1 MAGRYG
7 QLILS
12 DGIAAIPVA
21 LYYKQAPLD
30 LLAQEVWFVSAI
42 LARKWNADLPY
53 PDLQEMAANA
63 GITVRQLRR
72 YRASLESRGYLL
84 VQERYDPATG
94 RQLPN
99 SYDFRGLFTEI
110 EALLAADPVPANE
123 IREPDAPRPDPDNP
137 TRDYSFVARYG
148 RVIAAAGIA
157 AIPQALFTYQRALH
171 LSAVQV
177 WFICYIL
184 AHRWSTD
191 LPYPSLRL
199 MAGRTGYSERHLHD
213 IKDSLVAAGY
223 LRVIGRVGQHGSQD
237 TNAYDFAGLFTA
249 LISRLEG
256 QGKLSLMP
264 SISESERTGS
274 VQHTGEETSDETRA
288 VSLTRTPRV
297 RRGRQRASA
306 TQAANEASYQ
316 VSVRHEAP
324 EHAGPEESRT
334 HGSVGWGTAS
344 SVGSRT
350 YSSEG
355 RGTSGSDG
363 RGTHSSEE
371 RGTDSSEDSRTD
383 SSQGSGTYS
392 SERSKTEGSE
402 ERGTSGSEAG
412 RTAGSEGTRTPG
424 SDEKE
429 SIQVEPIQ
437 AESDS
442 NRVTRQKNTGN
453 ASAASPRYSPYIAGV
468 ILDYSRE
475 LGDALHAAANATQA
489 AHLWH
494 ESGLDEEAFVAQLH
508 EAYARV
514 RRYQGKQGLGYIEN
528 KMAYFFRT
536 LRDVLASDTPCRV
549 DPP

>member
-72 YRASLESRGYLL
+72 YRASLESRGSLL

-184 AHRWSTD
+184 AHRWSSD

-199 MAGRTGYSERHLHD
+199 MASRTGYSERHLHD

-264 SISESERTGS
+264 SVSESERTGS
-274 VQHTGEETSDETRA
+274 VPHTGEETSGETRA
-288 VSLTRTPRV
+288 VSLTRTPRA

-371 RGTDSSEDSRTD
+371 RGT
-383 SSQGSGTYS
+383 
-392 SERSKTEGSE
+392 
-402 ERGTSGSEAG
+402 SGSEAG

-442 NRVTRQKNTGN
+442 NRVARQKNTGN